1 MGKKLDC
8 NEKYLI
14 HLLKSSVLNEIP
26 KEKPNNVSFEKIF
39 SLGKYHNVAN
49 ICYYS
54 ISKLKNKPDEKLLF
68 AWKEIKEKAVVKN
81 IIQKNELNSI
91 LNIFNKNKIFNVI
104 LKGFELKK
112 LYPSEDMR
120 LMTDIDILVKK
131 SDTQRVYNIMKS
143 LKYEVKSFGKG
154 KDDIYFK
161 PPVMNVEIHNS
172 LFDKTYE
179 EFDKYFQKLSN
190 MENIKIKNLFECTFT
205 DEDFFLF
212 LFIHN
217 VKHYMTSGIGVRA
230 VLDIWLYIQEKKQ
243 SLDWNYIFSTLEK
256 LKLKS
261 FYFNFT
267 HLGEVWFGTEKENDI
282 DVEIGKYIFSSG
294 TYGNSKNN
302 NLNNILNKNNKT
314 FLGKIIAIYS
324 LCFPK
329 LYNLEESYPVLRKYP
344 FLLIFCYIHRGIK
357 KIFFDRKKFKQVKE
371 ILDGDRKSID
381 YLKTLHKKSGLK

>member
-1 MGKKLDC
+1 MVKKLDC
-8 NEKYLI
+8 NEKYLL
-14 HLLKSSVLNEIP
+14 HLLRSSILNKIP
-26 KEKPNNVSFEKIF
+26 IEKPENVSFEKVF

-54 ISKLKNKPDEKLLF
+54 ISKLKNKPDEKLLS

-91 LNIFNKNKIFNVI
+91 LNTFNKNKIFNVV

-120 LMTDIDILVKK
+120 LMTDIDIFIKK
-131 SDTQRVYNIMKS
+131 SDTQKVCDIMKS
-143 LKYEVKSFGKG
+143 LKYKVESFGKG

-179 EFDKYFQKLSN
+179 EFDKYFQKFN
-190 MENIKIKNLFECTFT
+190 DMKNTKIKNLYECIFS
-205 DEDFFLF
+205 DEDFFIF
-212 LFIHN
+212 LFIHT
-217 VKHYMTSGIGVRA
+217 VKHYMTSGIGIRT
-230 VLDIWLYIQEKKQ
+230 VLDIWLYIQEKRQ
-243 SLDWNYIFSTLEK
+243 SLDWNYIFFNLEK
-256 LKLKS
+256 LKLKN
-261 FYFNFT
+261 FYFNFI
-267 HLGEVWFGTEKENDI
+267 HLGEVWFGNEKETDI

-302 NLNNILNKNNKT
+302 NLNNILNKNNRT
-314 FLGKIIAIYS
+314 FLGKIIAIFF

-329 LYNLEESYPVLRKYP
+329 LYNMEESYPILKRHP

-371 ILDGDRKSID
+371 ILDGDKE
-381 YLKTLHKKSGLK
+381 KM